1 MTRTDSHT
9 DPVLGLSLVQVVLLL
24 VFAVLLVH
32 VTDNGASGQ
41 QEARQSEPAEPV
53 PESVAQSAAQSG
65 GPSLAEPTRNDPSL
79 QAKLDEAADT
89 NRRLEKRLNEMTGL
103 VDDVKGM
110 VGAKAASRDGFQ
122 EAVETLKRGYAL
134 CQKDNVLIEAI
145 IQDGEESI
153 RVIGDVPSDLDTN
166 LSKGEFTSD
175 LEQIVPFM
183 QDVYQYEKDRKCR
196 FNYRL
201 SYATDN
207 DYRKARERFEKY
219 FFPEK
224 MVKIQ

>member
-1 MTRTDSHT
+1 
-9 DPVLGLSLVQVVLLL
+9 VLLL

-32 VTDNGASGQ
+32 VMDNGASGQ
-41 QEARQSEPAEPV
+41 QEARQSEPV
-53 PESVAQSAAQSG
+53 SESVPQSVALPVA
-65 GPSLAEPTRNDPSL
+65 PPVAEPTRNDPVL
-79 QAKLDEAADT
+79 QAKLDEAAET

-103 VDDVKGM
+103 VDDVKSM

-134 CQKDNVLIEAI
+134 CQKDNVLIEAS
-145 IQDGEESI
+145 IQNGEESI
-153 RVIGDVPSDLDTN
+153 RVIGEVPSDLDTN
-166 LSKGEFTSD
+166 LAKGEFTSD

-201 SYATDN
+201 HYATDN

-224 MVKIQ
+224 MVKIE